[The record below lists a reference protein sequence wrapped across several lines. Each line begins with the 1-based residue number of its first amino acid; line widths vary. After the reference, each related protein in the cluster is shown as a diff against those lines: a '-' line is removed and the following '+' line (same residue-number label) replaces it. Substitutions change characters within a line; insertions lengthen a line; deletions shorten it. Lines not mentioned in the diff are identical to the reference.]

1 MKKIILLIV
10 VLFAFVNTH
19 ATHIMGGE
27 ITWECIKD
35 PNNPDVGKYIF
46 RMKVYRDCD
55 GTTLSTFSQTID
67 VWDGGVNP
75 ISNISLDYVSS
86 TDISPPGDAVNS
98 GNACLD
104 CNTNPVGAVEEYL
117 YESQPIALPGTPPA
131 TGWFFT
137 WDSCCRNGAI
147 SNLVILTPANPSEGF
162 TLRASMFPFTD
173 ANGNILPADPCYDN
187 SPKFNE
193 SPKTIIC
200 IGYSFSYTP
209 NASDF
214 ELDSLSYS
222 WDEPLDDIGFGTAYN
237 PGLNPLSIPFVAP
250 YTFNNPLPGGVTLNA
265 QTGEINY
272 ASNIAGNF
280 SSVIRVDA
288 FKCGQKVA
296 SIYREIQSVLIAC
309 PILPNGTINLPPI
322 LNTSPP
328 SVFFQS
334 VSAGDLVTFNITASD
349 NDLYAN
355 GLSQDIT
362 LEISGGQVSD
372 DYITNTLCDN
382 PPCATFVN
390 TSGLAPPITGLQLVE
405 GVFEWQ
411 TACSH
416 VATDAGCGIT
426 SNIYTFAIKAF
437 DDFCPANAIT
447 IATITIEVSA
457 ADSLPAPDFEC
468 AWESPNG
475 DVTFNWN
482 SSVGASSS
490 TVYHIYGSE
499 NIGGPY
505 TILSDVSYPYES
517 DVVPAS
523 SLVGGIKYFYL
534 TSEST
539 CAENSLSSDTISPI
553 YFSISNTNINCWDD
567 TDGSVQVSVEDYTN
581 VLLYDF
587 YLDGVLNTSAH
598 PLDTFFSNVSAGS
611 HIITV
616 VDNSSGCLLEVPVTI
631 SAPGFPLQALA
642 SSEVAVCY
650 GGSSGFVVG
659 SSAGGTPGYI
669 YSWYESG
676 NPVSFSDNDTAI
688 GLIAGS
694 YYLSV
699 EDANGCDTFT
709 SVNIIEPQVALQASA
724 QIFGIPCKGD
734 NTGMLVGDAGGG
746 WGPYAYYW
754 LDSQGDT
761 VQSSSSYIFQR
772 DTLFDLF
779 AGIYVLH
786 IYDVRGCFVDY
797 TFNVPEPSNA
807 LSIDSLVLVEGIACY
822 SDSVG
827 KAILYATGG
836 QVNYAY
842 LWDNGETSSIA
853 DGLTS
858 GYHSVT
864 LSDDWGCEVVDS
876 IYISENPL
884 IESDLTNIQNV
895 SCYGDADGIA
905 TISSVGGFSSVYT
918 YFWSQGQQTV
928 GVNLDIAVGLLQG
941 SYFVTT
947 RDILGCE
954 VVDSIYISEP
964 EPLSMEAFELDQI
977 DCYGANDGL
986 AAATAVGGTLPYVFD
1001 WDNGQWVGDTINT
1014 LTPGLHIVVVTDAKG
1029 CSASDTVFT
1038 HEPTELMIEIDDT
1051 QTILPYCVGVNTAS
1065 LSAFAY
1071 GGTPGYTYVWDDNL
1085 NLPQTTTTASALLAD
1100 NYNSSDSSYTITV
1113 TDTKGCIASAST
1125 DTLRVY
1131 LESMDASVASLHQYS
1146 SGGLDSNEVSCFG
1159 YNDGGA
1165 QVTASGGHAPYA
1177 YQWFG
1182 GSSAT
1187 TATINNLY
1195 SGVYSVTIRDTNNC
1209 MVNRSIVL
1217 SEPSS
1222 LTFNISVSTSE
1233 SCLGACD
1240 GTILIDSLSG
1250 GVALYTALLTDNQT
1264 GFITSHSITAN
1275 NYISNVCSGDYTVAL
1290 TDINNCPSSVIAGG
1304 VNQQVVDYD
1313 TYTVASISILTDTI
1327 CNASSTGVLTILNP
1341 NLNPGYSYSWENIN
1355 NSGVVIG
1362 SGVQVDSLVAGIYVL
1377 LANYNNTLGCS
1388 VSDTLEV
1395 VEYSAITNTVTIEH
1409 VDCFGE
1415 STGSILAS
1423 SSGTIPPY
1431 SYTWNSGQTSAL
1443 ASNLTVGVDTLTVT
1457 DGNGC
1462 EREFTYSVTE
1472 PEALSVNITESSYV
1486 LTSGIPL
1493 GGTAPFSYSWREQ
1506 SNPFVSIGTSV
1517 TYIVANYGVYY
1528 VVVTD
1533 GNGCTVES
1541 NIFDNISTGAGQL
1554 SSGIALSI
1562 YPNPFREETTVDF
1575 GKQVKQASIKLVDV
1589 FGKLIEEYNVIDTD
1603 KHILK
1608 RENKASGIYFIEI
1621 EVEGIKLFYKIII
1634 E

>member
-1 MKKIILLIV
+1 MKNLLLLIICVFCFFNVQSQIVIDNTPPFNSPVSLVDNVLLGGGV
-10 VLFAFVNTH
+10 VASNHSYQGDSAQIGWFDAINTNLNISEGIVLSTGDVYALDPINGGGFPFIANTVTDPDLLAVANSVPGMIGQTFTVSSINDVAILEFDFVASSNLLEFKYAFGSQEYFGFENTQYNDVFGFFLSGPGIVGPWSSPL
-19 ATHIMGGE
+19 AFPNGSINLAVVPNTVPPLP
-27 ITWECIKD
+27 ITISSVC
-35 PNNPDVGKYIF
+35 NNPAAFPPAVMNPQYFVDNQNG
-46 RMKVYRDCD
+46 
-55 GTTLSTFSQTID
+55 LSTIADADGFTTVLTATSTVQCGATYHIKLAIADGSDPGLSSYVWLEAGSFSSPVVSVVDDLGIDSTTMLIECDANIMLTVNAGDSATYEWFDSNSVVFSTDSIVFVGAGTYVVGATIAGCTFYSD
-67 VWDGGVNP
+67 SLIVLSSAGDSLPPTLLSCVAESNGSLYFEWEHPFGASLTTKYRLMGSTNLGGPYYLLDNVFFPATSYSLPSSSLSQGTQFYYVTTESECVVTLTSDTLTP
-75 ISNISLDYVSS
+75 IDFTISS
-86 TDISPPGDAVNS
+86 TDV
-98 GNACLD
+98 
-104 CNTNPVGAVEEYL
+104 
-117 YESQPIALPGTPPA
+117 
-131 TGWFFT
+131 
-137 WDSCCRNGAI
+137 
-147 SNLVILTPANPSEGF
+147 
-162 TLRASMFPFTD
+162 
-173 ANGNILPADPCYDN
+173 
-187 SPKFNE
+187 
-193 SPKTIIC
+193 
-200 IGYSFSYTP
+200 
-209 NASDF
+209 
-214 ELDSLSYS
+214 
-222 WDEPLDDIGFGTAYN
+222 
-237 PGLNPLSIPFVAP
+237 
-250 YTFNNPLPGGVTLNA
+250 
-265 QTGEINY
+265 
-272 ASNIAGNF
+272 
-280 SSVIRVDA
+280 
-288 FKCGQKVA
+288 
-296 SIYREIQSVLIAC
+296 
-309 PILPNGTINLPPI
+309 
-322 LNTSPP
+322 
-328 SVFFQS
+328 
-334 VSAGDLVTFNITASD
+334 
-349 NDLYAN
+349 
-355 GLSQDIT
+355 
-362 LEISGGQVSD
+362 
-372 DYITNTLCDN
+372 
-382 PPCATFVN
+382 
-390 TSGLAPPITGLQLVE
+390 
-405 GVFEWQ
+405 
-411 TACSH
+411 
-416 VATDAGCGIT
+416 
-426 SNIYTFAIKAF
+426 
-437 DDFCPANAIT
+437 
-447 IATITIEVSA
+447 
-457 ADSLPAPDFEC
+457 
-468 AWESPNG
+468 
-475 DVTFNWN
+475 
-482 SSVGASSS
+482 
-490 TVYHIYGSE
+490 
-499 NIGGPY
+499 
-505 TILSDVSYPYES
+505 
-517 DVVPAS
+517 
-523 SLVGGIKYFYL
+523 
-534 TSEST
+534 
-539 CAENSLSSDTISPI
+539 
-553 YFSISNTNINCWDD
+553 NCWDYH
-567 TDGSVQVSVEDYTN
+567 DGYIAIDVNSVQLTPYS
-581 VLLYDF
+581 F
-587 YLDGVLNTSAH
+587 YLDGVLNASAY
-598 PLDTFFSNVSAGS
+598 PLDTSFFGLGTGTYDVKVSDNAFCE
-611 HIITV
+611 ITI
-616 VDNSSGCLLEVPVTI
+616 PVTI

-676 NPVSFSDNDTAI
+676 NPVSFSDNDTTI

-724 QIFGIPCKGD
+724 QIFGVPCKGD

-754 LDSQGDT
+754 LDSQNDT

-1131 LESMDASVASLHQYS
+1131 LESMDASVASLYQYS

-1457 DGNGC
+1457 DGNSC

-1541 NIFDNISTGAGQL
+1541 NIFDNISTGVGQL

-1621 EVEGIKLFYKIII
+1621 EVEQKEKVIFKLIIK
-1634 E
+1634 